1 MLKNVRDA
9 VLAENHNPK
18 VLFLFGTYTIGKEK
32 VFFTAAE
39 ALLSRLRAVCAVSD
53 VVEYDGL
60 LGWLASVAGPK
71 ACVLTRSCSQVSA
84 TPTPQP

>member
-1 MLKNVRDA
+1 MGSAPQRKPPLLPRADA
-9 VLAENHNPK
+9 
-18 VLFLFGTYTIGKEK
+18 
-32 VFFTAAE
+32 FTAAE